1 MNTAATTLGL
11 LSLPQFY
18 STKQVSSTSSTLTGN
33 SLTNTLTGPSLTET
47 EYKNPVSQAILVS
60 SATAPPSVNSQFIH
74 QQSSQFQT
82 TNSSLLLPN
91 QYNNF
96 QAFQNQQITSQQ
108 QKELPATSR
117 SITNTTQNLMQQQP
131 LVNVN
136 NSINVTNNHHIQ
148 NNQQQ
153 PALIE
158 SLVQSVPNATS
169 TPNPI
174 QQQQQQQDIFTNLLL
189 KFDPSSFFH
198 KKNNMSDQL
207 FNVSNLNGFNL
218 SQINSNSTNN
228 QSGKTINNTLNDPK
242 KVNID
247 NLEQLF
253 NFPVLKFLLLIT
265 YLIKI

>member
-1 MNTAATTLGL
+1 MNTAATTIGL

-18 STKQVSSTSSTLTGN
+18 STKQVSSTSSTLTSN

-47 EYKNPVSQAILVS
+47 EYKNPVSQATLVS
-60 SATAPPSVNSQFIH
+60 SSTAAPSVNSQFIH
-74 QQSSQFQT
+74 QQNSQFQSA
-82 TNSSLLLPN
+82 NSSLLLQN
-91 QYNNF
+91 HYNNF
-96 QAFQNQQITSQQ
+96 QAFQNQQSTPQQ
-108 QKELPATSR
+108 HKELTAASR
-117 SITNTTQNLMQQQP
+117 SITNTTQNLMQQP

-136 NSINVTNNHHIQ
+136 NSTNTVTNNHHIQ
-148 NNQQQ
+148 NNLQQQ

-174 QQQQQQQDIFTNLLL
+174 QQQQQQDIFTNLLL
-189 KFDPSSFFH
+189 KFDPSSLFH
-198 KKNNMSDQL
+198 KKNGMSDQL

-228 QSGKTINNTLNDPK
+228 QSGKMNNNSLNDPK

-247 NLEQLF
+247 NLKQRS
-253 NFPVLKFLLLIT
+253 NPIIRAKVS
-265 YLIKI
+265 IKII